1 VTHSQRTSHHAAIGT
16 IDFIAP
22 GRVAPTPPAG
32 RHHQRQAA
40 DLHSRIGWSQ
50 EPQVSWGRECLQCE
64 AERDTDSGWQSRS
77 PIRRS
82 MNRLREAG
90 ANRARTASRDSIVT
104 QYRTRF
110 AGTTLRRIANMQV
123 TAFLVTWC
131 DALNALCSFPPT
143 GRLTVTQ
150 GFCPWEA
157 CLWACITEGSHSMRS
172 GGHVGS
178 DQGAVPAS
186 RQVRFPIDDVADVP
200 PRVHI
205 ECRVDRPG
213 CAGCGVTVHVND
225 RPVVVLVDSPC
236 LARPTH
242 PVWHSGLPSGSRD
255 SGTTGFGHCSAPEIP
270 TGTCSPHS

>member
-1 VTHSQRTSHHAAIGT
+1 MVSQLATVRFPWELFEPSQSDLLHPFSELTLIACPVLPQLLGLAGVTRCPRRPGVGHVPQIIGKS
-16 IDFIAP
+16 
-22 GRVAPTPPAG
+22 
-32 RHHQRQAA
+32 A
-40 DLHSRIGWSQ
+40 DY
-50 EPQVSWGRECLQCE
+50 
-64 AERDTDSGWQSRS
+64 
-77 PIRRS
+77 
-82 MNRLREAG
+82 

-110 AGTTLRRIANMQV
+110 AGTTLRRIANMQI

-270 TGTCSPHS
+270 TGTCSPHL